1 MPERAVWGW
10 QMSLYDYQVSKKVAA
25 QDYPFYAL
33 IMAAL
38 RQADDRNVELL
49 KAAFPAVWHELKR
62 RYRAGGGILP
72 EDE

>member
-1 MPERAVWGW
+1 
-10 QMSLYDYQVSKKVAA
+10 MSLYDYLVSVKISA
-25 QDYPFYAL
+25 QDQPFYAL
-33 IMAAL
+33 IMAAM

-49 KAAFPAVWHELKR
+49 KAAFPAVWDELRR